1 MCQNVCEIFHSEAM
15 FVYPLPSPVLLSL
28 TCFVIQRR
36 TVERQIIVSPKNTS
50 LWWRFSVQNL
60 SCRKPSLHLAI
71 LLSFNTSTWFSMPVR
86 IPAVEA
92 RGGTLERE
100 PRALSPPPG
109 RAGRARESPPP
120 PAFSPESSA
129 LQQTLSLSCLL
140 LQQVNCS
147 NPCFN
152 SLLNFPGVAGKGKA
166 VAYYDYEPWLIDGQ
180 FVWL

>member
-1 MCQNVCEIFHSEAM
+1 MCQNVCEIFHSGAM

-36 TVERQIIVSPKNTS
+36 TVERQIIVSPKNIS

-71 LLSFNTSTWFSMPVR
+71 LLSFNASTWFSMPPVR
-86 IPAVEA
+86 ASAGEA
-92 RGGTLERE
+92 RGENLERE
-100 PRALSPPPG
+100 ALSPPPG

-120 PAFSPESSA
+120 AAFSPESSA

-152 SLLNFPGVAGKGKA
+152 SLLNFPGVAGKGK

>member
-1 MCQNVCEIFHSEAM
+1 MCQNVCEIFHSGAM

-36 TVERQIIVSPKNTS
+36 TVERQIIVSPKNIS

-86 IPAVEA
+86 IPAGEA
-92 RGGTLERE
+92 RGETLERE
-100 PRALSPPPG
+100 PRALSPPP
-109 RAGRARESPPP
+109 A
-120 PAFSPESSA
+120 AFSPESSA

-152 SLLNFPGVAGKGKA
+152 SLLNFPGVAGKGKT